1 MSKATPPPKDDQELI
16 KACLKGKRTGQKE
29 LYDKYAPKMFG
40 ICLRYAKNYH
50 LAEDL
55 LQEGFIKVFRN
66 LDGFRG
72 TGSFEGWV
80 RRIFVNTAI
89 EHYRKNNLLYSVS
102 EPTEAEAGPVQNDAM
117 DNLSVADLLK
127 LVNELS
133 DGYRM
138 VFNLYAI
145 EGYTHKEIGEMLGIS
160 EGTSKSQLARARNI
174 LKQKVQTY
182 YPSAYEAHVQ

>member
-1 MSKATPPPKDDQELI
+1 MSKSTPPPKQDQELI
-16 KACLKGKRTGQKE
+16 KACLKGKRSGQKE

-55 LQEGFIKVFRN
+55 LQEGFIKVYRN
-66 LDGFRG
+66 LGGFKG
-72 TGSFEGWV
+72 TGSFEGWM

-102 EPTEAEAGPVQNDAM
+102 EPTEAEAGPVENGAM
-117 DNLSVADLLK
+117 ENLSAADLMK
-127 LVNELS
+127 LVNDLS

-145 EGYTHKEIGEMLGIS
+145 EGYTHKEIGAMLGIS

-182 YPSAYEAHVQ
+182 YPSAYEAHVR

>member
-1 MSKATPPPKDDQELI
+1 MSKTTPPPKEDQVLI
-16 KACLKGKRTGQKE
+16 KACVKGKRTAQKA

-50 LAEDL
+50 QAEDL
-55 LQEGFIKVFRN
+55 LQEGFIKVYKHIG
-66 LDGFRG
+66 GFRG
-72 TGSFEGWV
+72 TGSFEGWL

-89 EHYRKNNLLYSVS
+89 EHYRRNNMLYSVS
-102 EPTEAEAGPVQNDAM
+102 EPTDAEAGPVMNEA
-117 DNLSVADLLK
+117 LEHLAAADLMK

-145 EGYTHKEIGEMLGIS
+145 EGYTHREIGEMLGIS

-174 LKQKVQTY
+174 LKQKVQTF
-182 YPSAYEAHVQ
+182 YPSAYEAFVR